1 MAANPKDIESE
12 VMGLC
17 PVMHGSRTEMQGDS
31 YGVREWWPHKL
42 NLSILHQQSA
52 VSNPLGEAFDYREEF
67 RKLDLKALKQDIFDL
82 MKESRSFWPADY
94 GHYGP
99 LFIRMTWHDAGTY
112 RTSDGRGGAG
122 SGSQRMAPINSW
134 PDNGNLDKARRLLWP
149 IKQKYGSRI
158 SWADLFVLAGNCA
171 MEDMGFQTFGFGG
184 GREDIWEPED
194 DIYWGSEKEMLAD
207 DRERHDENREISQPL
222 AASHM
227 GLIYVNP
234 EGPNG
239 EPDPE
244 AASHEI
250 RQSFGRMAMNDYETV
265 ALIAG
270 GHTFGKNHGAVDPGY
285 QGPEPE
291 GAPIHEQGLGWR
303 NSYGDGGD
311 DGKGDNTLTSGLDG
325 AWTPQPTQWDMGYYD
340 MLFGYEWELTKS
352 PAGAWQWTPK
362 DVREQDMVRKAHDS
376 SRKEKTVM
384 LTTDISLKVD
394 PSYREISKHFHN
406 NPEEFADAFAR
417 AWFKLLHR
425 DMGPK
430 SRYLGPEVPDE
441 DLIWQDPV
449 PAVDHELID
458 ANDIKTLKEQI
469 LNSGLS
475 TSELATT
482 AWASAATF
490 RNADKRGGANGSRI
504 RLAPQKDW
512 EVNKPGELTRVLN
525 TLEGIQKAFNDAQ
538 SGNKR
543 VSLADLIVLGGNAA
557 VEHAARQAGED
568 LEIPLYP
575 GRTDA
580 SPEWTDVESFGWL
593 EPEADG
599 FRNYVKTR
607 FTVPPEQM
615 LIDRAQQLTLT
626 APEMTALIGGMR
638 VLDTNADGTNNGV
651 FTERPGVLTNDFF
664 TNVLDMDNY
673 WEPTSDEEDLFRVKD
688 RQTDQVKWTGTRV
701 DMVFGSNTELRA
713 ISEVYAQGDAH
724 TKFVRDFA
732 AAWDKVMNAD
742 RFDLA

>member
-1 MAANPKDIESE
+1 MAADPKD
-12 VMGLC
+12 VDTKNQGKC
-17 PVMHGSRTEMQGDS
+17 PAMHGSRTEVHGDGT
-31 YGVREWWPHKL
+31 GVHDWWPNKL
-42 NLSILHQQSA
+42 NLGILHQQSA
-52 VSNPLGEAFDYREEF
+52 VSNPLGESFDYREAF
-67 RKLDLKALKQDIFDL
+67 KTIDLKEVKQDIFAL
-82 MKESRSFWPADY
+82 MKESKDFWPADY

-149 IKQKYGSRI
+149 IKQKYGNAI

-194 DIYWGSEKEMLAD
+194 DIYWGSENEMLAD
-207 DRERHDENREISQPL
+207 DGERHDENREISKPL

-239 EPDPE
+239 EPDPVG
-244 AASHEI
+244 ASHEI
-250 RQSFGRMAMNDYETV
+250 RQSFARMAMNDYETV

-270 GHTFGKNHGAVDPGY
+270 GHTFGKNHGAVDPSY

-291 GAPIHEQGLGWR
+291 GAPLSEQGLGWR
-303 NSYGDGGD
+303 NSYG

-325 AWTPQPTQWDMGYYD
+325 AWTPKPTQWDMGYFD

-352 PAGAWQWTPK
+352 PAGAWQWEPK
-362 DVREQDMVRKAHDS
+362 DVRENDLVAKAHDAS
-376 SRKEKTVM
+376 KTEKTVM
-384 LTTDISLKVD
+384 LTTDISMKVD
-394 PSYREISKHFHN
+394 PSYREISMHFYE

-430 SRYLGPEVPDE
+430 SRYLGPEVPAE

-458 ANDIKTLKEQI
+458 NENIAALKDQI
-469 LNSGLS
+469 LASGLS
-475 TSELATT
+475 VSELVFT
-482 AWASAATF
+482 AWASASTF
-490 RNADKRGGANGSRI
+490 RNADKRGGANGARI

-512 EVNKPGELTRVLN
+512 EANNPELLDKVLP
-525 TLEGIQKAFNDAQ
+525 TLESVQKAFNESQ
-538 SGNKR
+538 TGNKR

-557 VEHAARQAGED
+557 VEHAAARAGEPI
-568 LEIPLYP
+568 EIPFHP

-580 SPEWTDVESFGWL
+580 SDEWTDADSFAWL

-599 FRNYVKTR
+599 FRNYVKMR
-607 FTVPPEQM
+607 YTVPPEQM
-615 LIDRAQQLTLT
+615 LVDRAQQLRLS
-626 APEMTALIGGMR
+626 APEMTALVGGMR
-638 VLDTNADGTNNGV
+638 VLDTNTDGSGTGV
-651 FTERPGVLTNDFF
+651 FTDRPGTLTNDFF
-664 TNVLDMDNY
+664 RNVLDMDNY
-673 WEPTSDEEDLFRVKD
+673 WKPTTDEEEFLEVKD
-688 RQTDQVKWTGTRV
+688 RTSDRLKWVGSRV
-701 DMVFGSNTELRA
+701 DMIFGSNAELRA
-713 ISEVYAQGDAH
+713 ISEVYAQTDGQA
-724 TKFVRDFA
+724 KFVRDFGR
-732 AAWDKVMNAD
+732 AWNKVMNLD
-742 RFDLA
+742 RFDLAEG